1 MQNLGMRILN
11 YVWNASSFS
20 VFDQELNFF
29 FCVQYFTKNKSF
41 DAGHSNGQIQA
52 SKIPLKNEWDIS
64 LSLRPFNIHILHSI
78 FSAIVIASLKQTA
91 FPIEIVI
98 HLAVHHFRTGTVFF
112 PNARKSL

>member
-1 MQNLGMRILN
+1 MCGMLPL
-11 YVWNASSFS
+11 S
-20 VFDQELNFF
+20 VFLIKSSTSFF
-29 FCVQYFTKNKSF
+29 VYSILQKTSHLMLGTQMDKYRLAKYLRKM
-41 DAGHSNGQIQA
+41 NGI
-52 SKIPLKNEWDIS
+52 
-64 LSLRPFNIHILHSI
+64 FHCI